1 MAEKTRI
8 AIGILAHVDAGK
20 TTLCE
25 GLLYLTG
32 QIRTRG
38 RVDHGDAH
46 LDTHALER
54 ARGITIFSKQA
65 VINTDRLNAVLIDT
79 PGHAD
84 FSTETE
90 RTLRILDYAVLLI
103 SGADGVQAH
112 TVTLWRLLRR
122 YRIPTVV
129 FINKTDIMTR
139 SPAELMRELAAELS
153 PRCADFSK
161 AEERA
166 EHAALADEALFES
179 HSRKGSLADAE
190 IAAAIRGGKIFPCF
204 FGSALRLTG
213 VREFIEALETYL
225 IPPVFPV
232 SPEEFGA
239 RVFKISRDAQGTRLT
254 HLRVT
259 GGSLGARMAVAHG
272 GDAEKSEK
280 IAQIRLYSGEKYTQL
295 QTAPAGEV
303 VAVTGLEGT
312 YPGEGLGFEAER
324 REEKAL
330 LSPVLSCRIAL
341 PEGAD
346 PQSAFRKLRRLS
358 EEDPSLFIE
367 WDGRLREIRARLMGE
382 MQAEIL
388 KSLIAERFGLDVRLD
403 EGRVLYKETIE
414 APVEG
419 VGHYEPLRHY
429 AEVHLLLSPLEPGRG
444 IEIESLVSQNDLDLN
459 WQRLILTHIAEKTH
473 LGVLTGSPIT
483 DMRISLVAGRA
494 SLAHTEGG
502 DFRQAT
508 YRAVRQGLMKAKSV
522 LLEPYYS
529 YRIELPREQLGRAI
543 GDIRMMGGSFDVGD
557 GDASFEIAVVTGFA
571 PVAKL
576 RGYARE
582 LAAYTGGRG
591 KFFAEVSHYGRCQNA
606 EEVIAAA
613 AYDPE
618 RDLEN
623 TPDSV
628 FCARGAGFVVRWNRV
643 GEYMHIDTGF
653 SGRSAAAEE
662 PKLIRRNLDVD
673 EKELEN
679 IMLREFGPIKRPDY
693 GKPARTEK
701 KTEGKTPEK
710 PIPPAPKKKDY
721 LIVDGY
727 NILFAWDSLR
737 ALAAEDIAA
746 ARHRLMDILAN
757 YCGYK
762 KNEAVL
768 IFDGYRVKG
777 NAGERFSYHGLRVA
791 YTKENETADML
802 IERLIEE
809 IGRNYAV
816 RVASSDGMIQL
827 ASVRTGALRMTA
839 RELEA
844 EVESVSEKLRE
855 IMESLKKG
863 NTAVKIELPGGGKG
877 NNE

>member
-1 MAEKTRI
+1 MTEKVRT

-65 VINTDRLNAVLIDT
+65 VITTEKLNAVLIDT

-84 FSTETE
+84 FSTEAE

-112 TVTLWRLLRR
+112 TVTLWRLLRK
-122 YRIPTVV
+122 YRVPTVI
-129 FINKTDIMTR
+129 FINKTDIMQR
-139 SPAELMRELAAELS
+139 SPAELMKELSSKLS
-153 PRCADFSK
+153 PRCADFSIK
-161 AEERA
+161 EERA

-179 HSRKGSLADAE
+179 YSAKGALTDGE
-190 IAAAIRGGKIFPCF
+190 IAETIRGERLFPCF
-204 FGSALRLTG
+204 FGSALKLTG
-213 VREFIEALETYL
+213 VSEFIDALGEFL
-225 IPPVFPV
+225 IPPAFG
-232 SPEEFGA
+232 EAFGA
-239 RVFKISRDAQGTRLT
+239 RVYKISRDAQGARLT

-259 GGSLGARMAVAHG
+259 GGSLEARMTVAHSG
-272 GDAEKSEK
+272 GESEK
-280 IAQIRLYSGEKYTQL
+280 IAQIRLYSGEKYAQL
-295 QTAPAGEV
+295 QSAPAGEV
-303 VAVTGLEGT
+303 VAVTGLEKT
-312 YPGEGLGFEAER
+312 YPGKGLGFEAER
-324 REEKAL
+324 REEEAL
-330 LSPVLSCRIAL
+330 LTPVLSCRILL
-341 PEGAD
+341 PPDVD
-346 PQSAFRKLRRLS
+346 PQTAYRKLRSLS
-358 EEDPSLFIE
+358 EEDPALLIE
-367 WDGRLREIRARLMGE
+367 WDSRLREIRARLMGE
-382 MQAEIL
+382 IQGEIL
-388 KSLIAERFGLDVRLD
+388 KSIIAERFGFEVHID
-403 EGRVLYKETIE
+403 EGRVLYKETIA

-429 AEVHLLLSPLEPGRG
+429 AEVHLLLSPLERGSG
-444 IEIESLVSQNDLDLN
+444 IEIESLVSTNDLDLN
-459 WQRLILTHIAEKTH
+459 WQRLIMTHIAEKTH

-483 DMRISLVAGRA
+483 DMRISLVDGLAH
-494 SLAHTEGG
+494 LAHTEGG

-508 YRAVRQGLMKAKSV
+508 YRAIRQGLMKAESI

-543 GDIRMMGGSFDVGD
+543 GDIRMMGGSFDIEDGGD
-557 GDASFEIAVVTGFA
+557 EPETAAISGFA

-591 KFFAEVSHYGRCQNA
+591 RFSAEVSHYDRCLNA
-606 EEVIAAA
+606 EEVIASIG
-613 AYDPE
+613 YDPE
-618 RDLEN
+618 RDVEN
-623 TPDSV
+623 TADSV
-628 FCARGAGFVVRWNRV
+628 FCAHGAGFVVRWDRV
-643 GEYMHIDTGF
+643 HEYMHSDTGL
-653 SGRSAAAEE
+653 SGRPAGESGQK
-662 PKLIRRNLDVD
+662 PVRRSVDVD
-673 EKELEN
+673 EKELEG

-693 GKPARTEK
+693 GKPAQTEEK
-701 KTEGKTPEK
+701 PPEK

-727 NILFAWDSLR
+727 NMLFAWESLKK
-737 ALAAEDIAA
+737 LAAEDIAA

-762 KNEAVL
+762 KNEVVL

-777 NAGERFSYHGLRVA
+777 NAGERFGYHGLRVA

-802 IERLIEE
+802 IERLIDE
-809 IGRNYAV
+809 IGKNYAV

-839 RELEA
+839 KELEG
-844 EVESVSEKLRE
+844 EVESVSEQLRQ

-863 NTAVKIELPGGGKG
+863 NISVKIELPKQ
-877 NNE
+877 